1 MAVEACTPRDVLI
14 YLITGFIIS
23 ALGLAFYTRNDD
35 TEEVQRFSIG
45 IGVIGLLMSAV
56 WPFTLCG
63 VAFYVL
69 VRMIRA
75 AIGKDGEHGRGA

>member
-1 MAVEACTPRDVLI
+1 MAVEASTPRVVLF
-14 YLITGFIIS
+14 YLITGFVVS
-23 ALGLAFYTRNDD
+23 AIVLAFYTRNDE

-63 VAFYVL
+63 VAFYVF

-75 AIGKDGEHGRGA
+75 AIGKDGKQ